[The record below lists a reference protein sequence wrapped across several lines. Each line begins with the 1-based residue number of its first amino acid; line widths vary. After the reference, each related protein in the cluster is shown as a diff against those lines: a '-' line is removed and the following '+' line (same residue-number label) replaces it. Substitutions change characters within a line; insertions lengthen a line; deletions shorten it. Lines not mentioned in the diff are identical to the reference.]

1 MTFKPKHICFI
12 VAMQGEA
19 QPLIDHYGLR
29 PQVKVF
35 PHYLPM
41 RLFQNDYRNHRIS
54 LVTNGHDERFDIDN
68 IGTQAAT
75 LSTFVAIEHLEPD
88 LIINVGTAGGFR
100 EKGLDIG
107 DVVLAQGAVYFH
119 DRRIPID
126 KFREY
131 GLGSY
136 PLSDQTELIRRLG
149 IKAGIL
155 STGNA
160 FDYSKNDQQVM
171 DQIGATVK
179 DMEAAAI
186 AWVCEMSKVPLI
198 ILKGVTDFVDT
209 KVASEAQFIQN
220 FTRCMENVKSK
231 SIQLIDHL
239 TGS

>member
-1 MTFKPKHICFI
+1 MSFKPKHICFI

-19 QPLIDHYGLR
+19 QPLIEHYGLKADS
-29 PQVKVF
+29 KVF
-35 PHYLPM
+35 PDYLPM
-41 RLFQNDYRNHRIS
+41 RLFQNDYLSHRIS

-75 LSTFVAIEHLEPD
+75 LSTFVAIEFVQPD

-100 EKGLDIG
+100 DHGLEIG
-107 DVVLAQGAVYFH
+107 EVVLAQGKVYFH

-136 PLSDQTELIRRLG
+136 PLANQSDMIRALG

-160 FDYSKNDQQVM
+160 FDYSKKDQLIM
-171 DQIGATVK
+171 DQIGASIK
-179 DMEAAAI
+179 DMEGAAI
-186 AWVCEMSKVPLI
+186 AWVCEISKMPLI
-198 ILKGVTDFVDT
+198 ILKGVTDFVDSQE
-209 KVASEAQFIQN
+209 ASEEQFLQN
-220 FTRCMENVKSK
+220 FKRCMQNVKSK
-231 SIQLIDHL
+231 SIQMVDFLI
-239 TGS
+239 S